1 MQSYEIG
8 PPPDLP
14 SLLLANRIIYIGM
27 PLVPSVTELIIAQLL
42 YLNYQNE
49 QIITMYINSPGTNSP
64 DGRAFSF
71 DTEAF
76 AIADTMQFIR
86 PPIRTIAV
94 GQAFGTAAMLLSLG
108 QKGNRFALPN
118 ASIMLN
124 QPRSRA
130 RGQASDVAI
139 KAREIINNRKVT
151 NEFLAKVR
159 EPNNQ
164 SRPYQK
170 KISEILIII
179 LRHFL
184 FEECRTLYGDVS
196 LFTSTNCFL
205 ANYHLMSFTSILQGC
220 GKDLTMIEKDTSRV
234 RYLSPEEGVEY
245 GLIDKVLYPEE
256 LRVQVSKLRLLFIL
270 RVSIVYVGPYFFLAY
285 VRNVNTV

>member
-1 MQSYEIG
+1 MNSWEIG

-42 YLNYQNE
+42 YLNYQND

-94 GQAFGTAAMLLSLG
+94 GQAFGTAAMILSLG

-139 KAREIINNRKVT
+139 KAREIINNRRVT
-151 NEFLAKVR
+151 NEWLA
-159 EPNNQ
+159 Q
-164 SRPYQK
+164 
-170 KISEILIII
+170 
-179 LRHFL
+179 
-184 FEECRTLYGDVS
+184 T
-196 LFTSTNCFL
+196 
-205 ANYHLMSFTSILQGC
+205 C
-220 GKDLTMIEKDTSRV
+220 GKDIATIEKDTMRV
-234 RYLSPEEGVEY
+234 NYLAPDEAIEY
-245 GLIDKVLYPEE
+245 GIIDKVLYPEE
-256 LRVQVSKLRLLFIL
+256 LKVNAPKFID
-270 RVSIVYVGPYFFLAY
+270 FL
-285 VRNVNTV
+285 

>member
-1 MQSYEIG
+1 VHRQRLLIPSSALEARRSSGSGGGAIPPSGGDSIQSWEIG

-27 PLVPSVTELIIAQLL
+27 PLVPSVTELVIAQLL

-49 QIITMYINSPGTNSP
+49 QTITMYINSAGTNSP

-86 PPIRTIAV
+86 PPIRTICV
-94 GQAFGTAAMLLSLG
+94 GQAFGTAAMILSLG

-124 QPRSRA
+124 QPKGRA

-139 KAREIINNRKVT
+139 KAKETINNRRVT
-151 NEFLAKVR
+151 NEFLAK
-159 EPNNQ
+159 
-164 SRPYQK
+164 S
-170 KISEILIII
+170 
-179 LRHFL
+179 
-184 FEECRTLYGDVS
+184 
-196 LFTSTNCFL
+196 
-205 ANYHLMSFTSILQGC
+205 C
-220 GKDLTMIEKDTSRV
+220 GKDLTVIEKDTARQ
-234 RYLSPEEGVEY
+234 RYLSPEEAVEY
-245 GLIDKVLYPEE
+245 GIIDKVLYPEE
-256 LRVQVSKLRLLFIL
+256 LRVQAPKFID
-270 RVSIVYVGPYFFLAY
+270 FL
-285 VRNVNTV
+285 